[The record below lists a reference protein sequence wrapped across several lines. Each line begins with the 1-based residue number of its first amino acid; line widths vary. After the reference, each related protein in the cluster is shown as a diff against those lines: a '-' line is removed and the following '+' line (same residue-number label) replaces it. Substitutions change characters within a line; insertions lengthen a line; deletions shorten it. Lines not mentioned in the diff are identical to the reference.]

1 MHATGAITAGRAH
14 SPPPAG
20 LFGGDRRRVQ
30 VLRQAGRQGVP
41 GLAGWRCR
49 GRTSS
54 APGMCVAPSHVSG
67 WPDQMPRAS
76 GCNEDGRRMPQ
87 DVFSE
92 AWQQILARPSGP
104 LAFRFYLQPAMAM
117 YLAVRDGLRDARAGK
132 SPYFW
137 SLFTERG
144 HRKELLRT
152 GWRSIGKV
160 VLLALAL
167 DVVYQIIVLRGLHPL
182 EAVFIA
188 LVLAV
193 LPYLLVRGV
202 VTRVARR
209 WIGPGARRMRR
220 AA

>member
-1 MHATGAITAGRAH
+1 M
-14 SPPPAG
+14 
-20 LFGGDRRRVQ
+20 L
-30 VLRQAGRQGVP
+30 
-41 GLAGWRCR
+41 
-49 GRTSS
+49 
-54 APGMCVAPSHVSG
+54 
-67 WPDQMPRAS
+67 
-76 GCNEDGRRMPQ
+76 Q

-117 YLAVRDGLRDARAGK
+117 FLAARDGLRDARAGNP
-132 SPYFW
+132 PYFW
-137 SLFTERG
+137 SLFTTRG
-144 HRKELLRT
+144 HRKELLRS

-193 LPYLLVRGV
+193 LPYLLLRGV